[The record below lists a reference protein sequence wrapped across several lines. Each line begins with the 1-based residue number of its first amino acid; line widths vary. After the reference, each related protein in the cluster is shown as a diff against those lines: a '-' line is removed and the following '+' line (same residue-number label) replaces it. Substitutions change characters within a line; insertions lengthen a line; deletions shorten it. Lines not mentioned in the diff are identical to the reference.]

1 MAARPV
7 ARDRQ
12 AEANPAGHRNTAEF
26 RGRHSWVEV
35 RGDRRAD
42 GQSGVVCR
50 GFIDCLNPE
59 TTSDHKNQTRAALG
73 GKRTIADTRANGEVA
88 PKAAVVVEG
97 ATPGRDSRN
106 SGWALEPSKMLAG
119 ANQSELAAD

>member
-1 MAARPV
+1 MHAGAQPALRRGFEPDIAAMAARPV

-73 GKRTIADTRANGEVA
+73 GKRTIARSASDDSFA
-88 PKAAVVVEG
+88 PKAVIG
-97 ATPGRDSRN
+97 
-106 SGWALEPSKMLAG
+106 
-119 ANQSELAAD
+119 